1 MENPGYIALS
11 RQMVLRRQMDLL
23 ANNLA
28 NLTTPGYRGESM
40 LFVEHLKPTQPREQ
54 VAFVQDLATV
64 RDLRAGPMSHTGNP
78 LDLAIKGEGYFAV
91 ETPEGERYTR
101 AGGFT
106 LDPDGQIVTVKGY
119 PLLGKGGAPITVPP
133 DSGAVTVARDGT
145 VSSDQGEGLE
155 RPGRAR
161 PHPPGRLRQ
170 RAGARQARGR
180 ALRRQGPGAPIPR
193 RTGHPAGQARSLQ
206 RGRHRRDDQADQ
218 RRAQLSGGGQHGQ
231 SGTPAPA
238 PGDRRP
244 GRRAQI
250 ENREQEGARP

>member
-40 LFVEHLKPTQPREQ
+40 LFVEHLKPTQPREK

-78 LDLAIKGEGYFAV
+78 LDLAIKGDGYFAV

-106 LDPDGQIVTVKGY
+106 LDPDGQIVTAKGF
-119 PLLGKGGAPITVPP
+119 PLLNEGGAPITVPP

-145 VSSDQGEGLE
+145 VSSDRGELGRVRLVGFGNEQALAKLAGGLYDAKDQEPLPLEQRDIQQGKLEGSNVAGIVEMTKLIGAVRSYQAAANMANQE
-155 RPGRAR
+155 
-161 PHPPGRLRQ
+161 HQ
-170 RAGARQARGR
+170 R
-180 ALRRQGPGAPIPR
+180 
-193 RTGHPAGQARSLQ
+193 
-206 RGRHRRDDQADQ
+206 Q
-218 RRAQLSGGGQHGQ
+218 RRAIDALAGVRG
-231 SGTPAPA
+231 
-238 PGDRRP
+238 
-244 GRRAQI
+244 
-250 ENREQEGARP
+250 

>member
-1 MENPGYIALS
+1 
-11 RQMVLRRQMDLL
+11 MVLRRQMDLL

-145 VSSDQGEGLE
+145 VSSDQGELGRIRLVGFGNEQALAKLEGGLYDAKDQE
-155 RPGRAR
+155 PLSLEEQDIQQGKLEASNVAGIVEMTKLISAVRSYQAAANMANQE
-161 PHPPGRLRQ
+161 HQ
-170 RAGARQARGR
+170 R
-180 ALRRQGPGAPIPR
+180 
-193 RTGHPAGQARSLQ
+193 
-206 RGRHRRDDQADQ
+206 Q
-218 RRAQLSGGGQHGQ
+218 RRAIDALAGV
-231 SGTPAPA
+231 
-238 PGDRRP
+238 RR
-244 GRRAQI
+244 
-250 ENREQEGARP
+250 

>member
-145 VSSDQGEGLE
+145 VSSDQGELGRIRLVGFGNEQALAKLEGGLYDAKDQE
-155 RPGRAR
+155 PLSLEEQDIQQGKLEASNVAGIVEMTKLISAVRSYQAAANMANQE
-161 PHPPGRLRQ
+161 HQ
-170 RAGARQARGR
+170 R
-180 ALRRQGPGAPIPR
+180 
-193 RTGHPAGQARSLQ
+193 
-206 RGRHRRDDQADQ
+206 Q
-218 RRAQLSGGGQHGQ
+218 RRAIDALAGV
-231 SGTPAPA
+231 
-238 PGDRRP
+238 RR
-244 GRRAQI
+244 
-250 ENREQEGARP
+250 